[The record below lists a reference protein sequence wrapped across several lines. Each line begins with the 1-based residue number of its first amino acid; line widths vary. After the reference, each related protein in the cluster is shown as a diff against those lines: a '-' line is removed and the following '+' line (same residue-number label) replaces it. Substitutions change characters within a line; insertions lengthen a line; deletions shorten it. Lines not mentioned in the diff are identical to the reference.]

1 MLPLLAAEATTG
13 NGRAAG
19 STRPLPA
26 ALVAG
31 SAGFGHQYHV
41 PIAAAMSTSNSS
53 SHGQT
58 RRSRAGSAYAGG
70 AAADS
75 AAGVESGLIRV
86 SHYGASD
93 CPRCAALIA
102 PEL

>member
-1 MLPLLAAEATTG
+1 MLPLVAAEATTG

-19 STRPLPA
+19 SKRPLPVTLA
-26 ALVAG
+26 AG

-41 PIAAAMSTSNSS
+41 PIAAAISTSNSS

-58 RRSRAGSAYAGG
+58 RRLRAGSAYAGG
-70 AAADS
+70 EAADC
-75 AAGVESGLIRV
+75 AVGVESGLMRF

-93 CPRCAALIA
+93 CPRCSALI
-102 PEL
+102 